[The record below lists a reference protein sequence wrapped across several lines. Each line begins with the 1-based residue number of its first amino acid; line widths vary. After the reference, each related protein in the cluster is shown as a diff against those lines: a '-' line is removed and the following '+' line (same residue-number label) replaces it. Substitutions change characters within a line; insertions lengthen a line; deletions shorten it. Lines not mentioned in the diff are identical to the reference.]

1 MCGDVEGVNFLE
13 QFSDPALDNFN
24 ADDDVF
30 VFAGNDSSIHVPFP
44 QIGRT
49 PVSDLYTYQAHKN
62 YRPHYE
68 KGRIRPGMETL
79 PFGYRLPPA
88 PQNDDGQ
95 PEHRRNEND
104 Q

>member
-1 MCGDVEGVNFLE
+1 MKDFVTVFR
-13 QFSDPALDNFN
+13 DPALDNFN

-30 VFAGNDSSIHVPFP
+30 VFPGNDSSIHVPFP

-79 PFGYRLPPA
+79 PFGYRQQA
-88 PQNDDGQ
+88 AERIDDNGDGGNQ
-95 PEHRRNEND
+95 
-104 Q
+104 